1 MHTAVVRDDIILD
14 WSQNL
19 IMVKVIQDVNLSYV
33 LCLCFPCL
41 KFYEKSLLPFDEH
54 SVTIIILFY
63 ISTTS
68 FLLEQEF
75 AGYSLAFLGSGIC
88 VFDGDKSWLYR
99 FALLHCMLCA

>member
-1 MHTAVVRDDIILD
+1 VHTAVVRDDIILD

-54 SVTIIILFY
+54 SVAIIILFY
-63 ISTTS
+63 ISTISTIS

-75 AGYSLAFLGSGIC
+75 AGFSLAFLGSGIC
-88 VFDGDKSWLYR
+88 VFDMNKS
-99 FALLHCMLCA
+99 